1 MTGFQKLALL
11 LFAAVVLFSYGKD
24 IYAWL
29 TLKFASVQ
37 LPPLS
42 PLPAR
47 PAVVHDVVGDL
58 VTVAG
63 MRDRLAGEGCQ
74 EGANACSA
82 LLKVLIDHKH
92 PHVG

>member
-29 TLKFASVQ
+29 KLKLASVQ
-37 LPPLS
+37 LPAV
-42 PLPAR
+42 PAR
-47 PAVVHDVVGDL
+47 PAVVNGVVGDL

-63 MRDRLAGEGCQ
+63 MRDRFAAEGCR
-74 EGANACSA
+74 EGADACSA

>member
-29 TLKFASVQ
+29 KLKLASVQ
-37 LPPLS
+37 LPAVPG
-42 PLPAR
+42 R
-47 PAVVHDVVGDL
+47 PAVANDVVGDL

-63 MRDRLAGEGCQ
+63 MRDRLAAEGCR
-74 EGANACSA
+74 EGADACSA